1 MWEKLFNEEK
11 DLYEKCAA
19 LVNMMNISQAEEKF
33 SQLRQLIAI
42 YDTLHT
48 DEFKEDVQEFRKFLS
63 ENI

>member
-1 MWEKLFNEEK
+1 
-11 DLYEKCAA
+11 
-19 LVNMMNISQAEEKF
+19 MMNISQAEEKF